1 MKRYKAYCFDLDGT
15 VYRGDEPIL
24 EAVEFVNK
32 LTRSGINPFFVTNNA
47 SKTPAQLLAKLTS
60 YGIKTSESQ
69 IMTSAI
75 AASLFIKEQHPD
87 ARVYMIGEAGLHDA
101 LVSQELNLVEKDA
114 DVFVMGIDRDI
125 TYEKLA
131 RACVEVRNGAKFI
144 ATNSD
149 KVFPTERGLI
159 PGNGSFVALI
169 EAATDVKALYIGK
182 PQPHLLEAI
191 MVKHG
196 FTKEEMVMIGDNYT
210 TDILAGINFGI
221 DTVHVNTGVTSAE
234 QVKQES
240 AGPTYYLEDLSQWK
254 I

>member
-15 VYRGDEPIL
+15 VYRGDEPII

-32 LTRSGINPFFVTNNA
+32 LQRMGIDPFFVTNNA
-47 SKTPAQLLAKLTS
+47 SKTAAQQMAKLKS
-60 YGIKTSESQ
+60 YGIDTSESQ

-75 AASLFIKEQHPD
+75 AAAFFIKEQYPD
-87 ARVYMIGEAGLHDA
+87 ARVYMIGEIGLREA
-101 LVSQELNLVEKDA
+101 LETQGIELVEDDA
-114 DVFVMGIDRDI
+114 DVVVMGIDREI

-131 RACVEVRNGAKFI
+131 RACIEVRNGAKFI

-159 PGNGSFVALI
+159 PGNGSFVSLI

-182 PQPHLLEAI
+182 PQSHMLEAI
-191 MVKHG
+191 MEKHG
-196 FTKEEMVMIGDNYT
+196 FRKDEMVMIGDNYT
-210 TDILAGINFGI
+210 TDILAGIQFGI
-221 DTVHVNTGVTSAE
+221 DTVHVNTGVTPTELVKSESAE
-234 QVKQES
+234 
-240 AGPTYYLEDLSQWK
+240 PTYLLENLSHWT